1 MASKSQRS
9 RAERTAALMQEQAR
23 KERQRKIGLVA
34 AIVALLAVV
43 VGLGFWVQSQRD
55 TSGDAAS
62 SVPSGLTGDYVV
74 TVGDDGAD
82 TTIGIYEDFQ
92 CPVCKEFE
100 AAVGDQLDQAV
111 TDGKAKVEYHMVA
124 FLDSASTTDYSSR
137 ALNAAMVVLDTAGV
151 DTFMEYRRTLF
162 ENQPA
167 EGTAGLTDD
176 ELIDLAV
183 QSGADKATIEGPI
196 RDNQFHQWV
205 VNATDQMSK
214 DGVNGTPSVFVDGE
228 FAGNSPQ
235 DGIDAILNA
244 IQ

>member
-9 RAERTAALMQEQAR
+9 RAERTAALMQEQSR

-34 AIVALLAVV
+34 AIVALLALV

-55 TSGDAAS
+55 TSGEAAS
-62 SVPSGLTGDYVV
+62 SVPSGLTGDYTVV
-74 TVGDDGAD
+74 VGDDSAD

-100 AAVGDQLDQAV
+100 AAVGDQLDQA
-111 TDGKAKVEYHMVA
+111 TADGTAKVEYHLVA
-124 FLDSASTTDYSSR
+124 FLDGASTTDYSSR

-183 QSGADKATIEGPI
+183 QSGADQAAIEGPI
-196 RDNQFHQWV
+196 KDNKFHQWV